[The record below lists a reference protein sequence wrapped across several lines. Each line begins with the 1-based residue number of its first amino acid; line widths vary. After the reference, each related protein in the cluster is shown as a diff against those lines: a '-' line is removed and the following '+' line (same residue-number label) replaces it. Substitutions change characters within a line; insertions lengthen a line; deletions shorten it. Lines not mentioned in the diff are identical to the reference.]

1 MKKFNILLILLL
13 ILVTGCTN
21 KNTGEEDKSEYLAMK
36 SNLIENEEFLE
47 ASDLD
52 FDITISVDR
61 INDEEVSYRV
71 IIDNPKVNMNDIKAM
86 VVHNYYTE
94 DIFPSLG
101 LFDDKESL
109 VVGNEDV
116 KGIEL
121 VGYIDTTKDIDELN
135 LELKIWVEYTL
146 DDGEVKDIYYKAT

>member
-1 MKKFNILLILLL
+1 MKKINILLILLL
-13 ILVTGCTN
+13 ILVTGCSN
-21 KNTGEEDKSEYLAMK
+21 NTGEEDKSEYLAMK

-52 FDITISVDR
+52 FDITVSVDR

-71 IIDNPKVNMNDIKAM
+71 IIDSPKVNMNDIKAM

-109 VVGNEDV
+109 IVGNEDV

-121 VGYIDTTKDIDELN
+121 VGYIDTTKDIDDLN
-135 LELKIWVEYTL
+135 LELKLWIEYTL
-146 DDGEVKDIYYKAT
+146 DNGEVKDIYYKAT